1 MVTTE
6 NIKQFIL
13 ESSFK
18 LMAGLVVVFGIFILN
33 ELFIDGKDGVVL
45 RISGLG
51 LMALLLILSKFKW
64 AKQAYKYE
72 LSCIISNVSLRSSG
86 LIKFSTLV
94 LFAASICTSKAL
106 EKVRL
111 LVVKHVNTTVAT
123 FARTVFSSYLA
134 AKAHLKSALR
144 AIVQTLTPKLLL
156 IPSARRA

>member
-1 MVTTE
+1 
-6 NIKQFIL
+6 
-13 ESSFK
+13 
-18 LMAGLVVVFGIFILN
+18 MAGLVVVFGIFILN

-72 LSCIISNVSLRSSG
+72 LSCIISNVSLRSTG

-123 FARTVFSSYLA
+123 FTKTVFSSHLA
-134 AKAHLKSALR
+134 AKARLKSALR
-144 AIVQTLTPKLLL
+144 AIVQALTPKLLL